1 MSAAGDGSDGILLQH
16 EGPVSWITLDR
27 PDRLNAFAGT
37 MRRDLHDAL
46 AAVEERPVARVVVI
60 TGTGRAFSAGAD
72 VDVMSDL
79 LTRRDDDAFEA
90 LVDAGR
96 RVVRLLRELRIP
108 VIAAI
113 NGPAA
118 GAGAS
123 LALACDFRIASDA
136 AAIGFTFT
144 RIGLHPDWGATY
156 FLPRIVG
163 LARAT
168 ELLVSA
174 RMVDAREAEQLG
186 IFGRVVP
193 ADAFQSAVRAYAE
206 EIAAKPPLA
215 MAALKRTMAR
225 TFESDLSDMLGEE
238 VQAQLRC
245 FRSDDAREGIA
256 AFRGKRSAV
265 FRGR

>member
-123 LALACDFRIASDA
+123 LALALLD
-136 AAIGFTFT
+136 
-144 RIGLHPDWGATY
+144 HPH
-156 FLPRIVG
+156 R
-163 LARAT
+163 
-168 ELLVSA
+168 
-174 RMVDAREAEQLG
+174 
-186 IFGRVVP
+186 
-193 ADAFQSAVRAYAE
+193 
-206 EIAAKPPLA
+206 
-215 MAALKRTMAR
+215 
-225 TFESDLSDMLGEE
+225 FESKDHTETRRGES
-238 VQAQLRC
+238 RC
-245 FRSDDAREGIA
+245 IRHHDRLLPELP
-256 AFRGKRSAV
+256 GKRERAGD
-265 FRGR
+265 RRL